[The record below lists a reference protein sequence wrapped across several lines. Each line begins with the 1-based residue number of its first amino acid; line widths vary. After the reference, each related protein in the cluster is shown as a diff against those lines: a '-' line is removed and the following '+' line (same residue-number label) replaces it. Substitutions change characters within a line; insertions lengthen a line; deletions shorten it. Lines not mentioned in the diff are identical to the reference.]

1 MGCDI
6 CIIDE
11 AAHVDPALFY
21 KVVVPILSMQQTA
34 LLALS
39 SPEGSQNYFSKLI
52 KLIDPNTNMPFFRV
66 CNCFLI
72 CEDCRKLDLD
82 EQIKCNHVK
91 QTATWLSSKKTNR
104 NKLLYATDPATAIK
118 ELAGVIV
125 DDFIPC
131 FPRKHL
137 EEFFQRPAYVTKSS
151 PEYVVITVDPSG
163 GGMSQLAI
171 CSGYYDADLSFVVS
185 RGQANAVV
193 HMLDE
198 TYPILP

>member
-1 MGCDI
+1 MGCDV

-21 KVVVPILSMQQTA
+21 KVVVPILSMKQTA

-52 KLIDPNTNMPFFRV
+52 QLVDPATNLPFFRV

-72 CEDCRKLDLD
+72 CEECRKLELE
-82 EQIKCNHVK
+82 EQVKCNHVK
-91 QTATWLSSKKTNR
+91 QTATWLSQKRTNR
-104 NKLLYATDPATAIK
+104 NKLLYGTDPATLAK
-118 ELAGVIV
+118 ELAGVIT
-125 DDFIPC
+125 DDFVPC
-131 FPRKHL
+131 FPRKYL
-137 EEFFQRPAYVTKSS
+137 EKMFQRTPYLTKSS
-151 PEYVVITVDPSG
+151 PEYIIVTVDPSG

-185 RGQANAVV
+185 RCQANVV
-193 HMLDE
+193 VCRR
-198 TYPILP
+198 P